1 MIFFVGFGKIQ
12 YITVV
17 TCGLISMTL
26 VNQLI
31 GMTFI
36 MTLAQCDLRM
46 STSDKGLLASVTF
59 FGVMV
64 PAFMW
69 GYLSDT
75 FGRRK
80 IMMLSLGCSI
90 IAAILSSLSPNF
102 MTFLVMRF
110 LVGFL

>member
-1 MIFFVGFGKIQ
+1 MIS
-12 YITVV
+12 
-17 TCGLISMTL
+17 LTL

-36 MTLAQCDLRM
+36 MASAQCDLNM
-46 STSDKGLLASVTF
+46 STNDKGLLASVTF

-75 FGRRK
+75 FGRRR
-80 IMMLSLGCSI
+80 IMLISLGCSI
-90 IAAILSSLSPNF
+90 VAAILSSLSPNF
-102 MTFLVMRF
+102 ITFLVMRF
-110 LVGFL
+110 WVGFL